1 MNRIKHLLKD
11 LAILI
16 RANLWLI
23 PVIAALV
30 AAVFYFVAPDRKS
43 VV

>member
-23 PVIAALV
+23 PSSPPWSPRCSISS
-30 AAVFYFVAPDRKS
+30 PHRRR
-43 VV
+43 